1 MKAFLASLLFAVAV
15 SAAHAQPVE
24 ALSDGRVGRIEFKSS
39 TSPNRWEYAR
49 LNLRNTTEVV
59 VWGDL
64 LMPRGIGK
72 GNKVPALVLSHDS
85 GGVSPSAYDVWA
97 KNMNDA
103 GVAVFVIDSFKPR
116 GVDNTKTDQHSVP
129 YSAGVADALNALRLL
144 ASHPQIDSTRI
155 YNIGM
160 SRGGTVAFETAWP
173 TWQRPVNTNGARFAG
188 HIALYPG
195 MCNVRFRTDDR
206 EKATAPI
213 FMPLAEVDRE
223 DWQGGAECVKY
234 VEDLAKKGNDIT
246 YKIYKGTYH
255 GFDTN
260 NRFTYHQGVMTGK
273 GCDMEVYMT
282 TVQGGGLGKNAYDFR
297 ANKALTSF
305 DDFNQA
311 IAAGCGPKVRAR
323 TSGDA
328 SAQKEV
334 VADVMKFIGVR

>member
-1 MKAFLASLLFAVAV
+1 MIAFLASLLLALSAV
-15 SAAHAQPVE
+15 SVSAQPVE
-24 ALSDGRVGRIEFKSS
+24 TLSDGRVGRIEFKSS

-49 LNLRNTTEVV
+49 LNVKNTTEVV

-64 LMPRGIGK
+64 LMPRGKSPG
-72 GNKVPALVLSHDS
+72 KVPALVLSHDS

-97 KNMNDA
+97 KNMNAA
-103 GVAVFVIDSFKPR
+103 GVAVFIIDSFKPR
-116 GVDNTKTDQHSVP
+116 GVDNTKTDQHRVP

-173 TWQRPVNTNGARFAG
+173 TWQRPINTNGARFAG

-213 FMPLAEVDRE
+213 FMPLAEVDGE

-255 GFDTN
+255 GFDTD
-260 NRFTYHQGVMTGK
+260 NRFTYHAGVMSGK

-282 TVQGGGLGKNAYDFR
+282 TAQGSGLGKSAYDFR
-297 ANKALTSF
+297 DKKALATFDEFNKA
-305 DDFNQA
+305 
-311 IAAGCGPKVRAR
+311 IEAGCGTKVRAR

-334 VADVMKFIGVR
+334 VADVLKFMGVQ